1 MKHQYSDETYNLRIE
16 LDTKNCDLSPGEI
29 EQLEEAISLLREP
42 VKEFPVAELFL
53 TIARQPRSQDYRIK
67 AVLGLPMRTLA
78 TGELDQRMY
87 TGFRQCIDKLNHK
100 LRAYKDELEDSE
112 ELSKHETGTRHDVV
126 ASRIVNGQ
134 DVEQA
139 VRRDDYLAFRKLTFP
154 YEESVRKRVGRW
166 VQRYPEFDSLIG
178 EQFFLSDVVEE
189 VFLNAF
195 NRFDSHP
202 REVPFG
208 DWLES
213 LIDPSIKLLL
223 NDTDEELENVR
234 FAKTA
239 VEASQNA
246 NDSY

>member
-16 LDTKNCDLSPGEI
+16 LDTKNCDLSPEEI
-29 EQLEEAISLLREP
+29 ERLEEAISLLREP
-42 VKEFPVAELFL
+42 VKQFPVAELFL
-53 TIARQPRSQDYRIK
+53 TITHQPRSQEYRIK

-78 TGELDQRMY
+78 TGELDERMY
-87 TGFRQCIDKLNHK
+87 TGFRRCIDKLNHK

-112 ELSKHETGTRHDVV
+112 AHSKHETGNRHDVV

-139 VRRDDYLAFRKLTFP
+139 VRKDDYLDFRKLTFP

-166 VQRYPEFDSLIG
+166 VQRYPEFDSQIG

-223 NDTDEELENVR
+223 NNADEELENVR

-239 VEASQNA
+239 VEASQNP
-246 NDSY
+246 DY